1 MGLSKAY
8 LIYKKYTL
16 SIGIVIFISLLI
28 CCTNVLE
35 EDPICIDGCIN
46 FEVIDYE
53 PSWSPDGKWIAY
65 YHVDSRTDYTG
76 IYRIR
81 PDGSENT
88 FWIPGGQNPAWS
100 PDSKWLAYSLGA
112 QIWITELEGDSSE
125 QLTFE
130 GRNFSP
136 NFEGFSSNLV
146 YRRSYTSPEKASVQG
161 IWILDSQTKEIRQV
175 YSGNIGDPQ
184 WYNENEIISYR
195 GVPDGKGSI
204 RFDLLKIDV
213 TSEQTNLL
221 GLLSDPFHYLG
232 YLRISTGKDRILFT
246 ANGDGPDTIVRT
258 FLLFLAEKRKSMLLS
273 NAYSS
278 EWSPDSSKIVYTNS
292 NVGNGRLHILD
303 LVSNQS
309 FQLTFENQF
318 LTP

>member
-46 FEVIDYE
+46 FELIDYE

-112 QIWITELEGDSSE
+112 QIWITELEGDRSE

-130 GRNFSP
+130 GRNFFPDWSP
-136 NFEGFSSNLV
+136 VESKLVYHQTVCSGLPCGIWMKELGKPSEFIIPYGMDANFHSSQMLFIYRKKWVENNGNVLGDSLFHYNVTSKVNKFITTLNSPEFLSNGNFKFNKSNDSFLFSS
-146 YRRSYTSPEKASVQG
+146 
-161 IWILDSQTKEIRQV
+161 
-175 YSGNIGDPQ
+175 
-184 WYNENEIISYR
+184 IISH
-195 GVPDGKGSI
+195 PLSSNI
-204 RFDLLKIDV
+204 FLKK
-213 TSEQTNLL
+213 
-221 GLLSDPFHYLG
+221 
-232 YLRISTGKDRILFT
+232 KDNEKPQIL
-246 ANGDGPDTIVRT
+246 I
-258 FLLFLAEKRKSMLLS
+258 L
-273 NAYSS
+273 NAHSAD
-278 EWSPDSSKIVYTNS
+278 WSPDSSKIVYTNS